1 MQFDELQKLI
11 HEFEQSSA
19 RELKI
24 DDHDFHLY
32 LSKNQQSIQQP
43 TTGTP
48 TVNNQT
54 GSTTSA
60 TADTASDNR
69 HQIKAPLVGTV
80 YLQDKPKQPPYVT
93 VGQHIHKGDIVC
105 VVEAMKMMTE
115 IKSDVD
121 GVVTSIDVDNGE
133 LVECDQSLFTITEAK

>member
-43 TTGTP
+43 TADAAI
-48 TVNNQT
+48 VNNQT

-80 YLQDKPKQPPYVT
+80 YLQAKPKQPPYVT